1 VLQQDPRAAARD
13 RDLGLRKIGRWT
25 WRAGLLGAV
34 CSAVMALA
42 FGYHAADAASG
53 GTGTGGSSSSAAQKG
68 GGSTPA
74 TPNSSSTPATQ
85 NSSSTATTPNDGG
98 SIVIPSQPPQPASG
112 PSHATSGGTSTHVP

>member
-1 VLQQDPRAAARD
+1 MLQQDPRAAARD

-34 CSAVMALA
+34 CSAGMALA

-53 GTGTGGSSSSAAQKG
+53 GTGTSGSSTAATQ
-68 GGSTPA
+68 
-74 TPNSSSTPATQ
+74 NSGSSTPATQ
-85 NSSSTATTPNDGG
+85 NSSTPATQHGSTPATQHSG
-98 SIVIPSQPPQPASG
+98 SIVIPSQPPKPASG

>member
-1 VLQQDPRAAARD
+1 MLQRDPRAAARD

-53 GTGTGGSSSSAAQKG
+53 GTGTGGSSPVTQNSAS
-68 GGSTPA
+68 STPA
-74 TPNSSSTPATQ
+74 TQNSSTPATQ
-85 NSSSTATTPNDGG
+85 NSSSTPATQNNGG
-98 SIVIPSQPPQPASG
+98 SIVVPSQPPQPASG